1 MMGEVVEGRLNILH
15 LELVEQGGLE
25 EAEVLIKDI
34 LEGLELRGKEIME
47 ELVQMV
53 AMALEVVEA
62 KELWVLM
69 LLVTMAVME
78 ELVHLVT

>member
-1 MMGEVVEGRLNILH
+1 MEGRLNILH

>member
-1 MMGEVVEGRLNILH
+1 MEGRLNILH
-15 LELVEQGGLE
+15 LELVGQGGLE